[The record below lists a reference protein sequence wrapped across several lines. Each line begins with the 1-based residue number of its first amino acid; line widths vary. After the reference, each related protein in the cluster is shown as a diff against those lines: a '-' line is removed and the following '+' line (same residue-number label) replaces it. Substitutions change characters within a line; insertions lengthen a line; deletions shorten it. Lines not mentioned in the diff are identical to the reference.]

1 MIQGP
6 SKLKNYIL
14 RRLFKPLRLAKF
26 ESFWIRVCAIV
37 AISGISGDGLLISL
51 SFSWQSFLKWFLFWF
66 PLPSS
71 RSFPPIYSVI
81 FRVPGNYWFPCFAP
95 WVPESVL
102 CPSPRRLSF
111 PCFSFFSSFW
121 CCLLE
126 SPWLTIYF
134 GVHWFLMSRSSW
146 FSFWPSF
153 LFIFF
158 LKWAESHP
166 AGLKVFCC
174 YSPFYS
180 PLFWFPEYCPLALW
194 EVTPGFLLFLA
205 GSLVPE
211 KDVSILCFLCSF
223 GFSFELS

>member
-37 AISGISGDGLLISL
+37 AISGIPGDGLLISL

-81 FRVPGNYWFPCFAP
+81 FRVPGNYWFPVLPP
-95 WVPESVL
+95 WYQSPFCAHHPEGWVFPVSHFFLPFGAVFSKAHGWLSISECTGFWCHVL
-102 CPSPRRLSF
+102 HGSAFGRPSSL
-111 PCFSFFSSFW
+111 SFFSNGRNPILSVWKSFATT
-121 CCLLE
+121 
-126 SPWLTIYF
+126 P
-134 GVHWFLMSRSSW
+134 
-146 FSFWPSF
+146 
-153 LFIFF
+153 LFIA
-158 LKWAESHP
+158 LHSD
-166 AGLKVFCC
+166 
-174 YSPFYS
+174 SPRYR
-180 PLFWFPEYCPLALW
+180 PLALW

-211 KDVSILCFLCSF
+211 KDVSIICFLCSF

>member
-1 MIQGP
+1 MAIQASKTCKGWIFLNP
-6 SKLKNYIL
+6 SMCYSGCFWDTGRWFTNFSEFFSTELSQWFYCNFSCLLHDPSPLFIVLFLRSRGAIDSPIL
-14 RRLFKPLRLAKF
+14 TLGYQSPF
-26 ESFWIRVCAIV
+26 CAHRPEGWV
-37 AISGISGDGLLISL
+37 FLISH
-51 SFSWQSFLKWFLFWF
+51 
-66 PLPSS
+66 
-71 RSFPPIYSVI
+71 
-81 FRVPGNYWFPCFAP
+81 
-95 WVPESVL
+95 
-102 CPSPRRLSF
+102 
-111 PCFSFFSSFW
+111 FFSSFW
-121 CCLLE
+121 CCFLE
-126 SPWLTIYF
+126 SPWLSIYF
-134 GVHWFLMSRSSW
+134 GVHLFLMSRFSW

-166 AGLKVFCC
+166 AGLKVLCC

-205 GSLVPE
+205 GSLVLE